1 MRDHGERHLTIM
13 HCIFTGPAGVGK
25 SSLMRRLLGKKFDP
39 KHTSTGVAE
48 KSVQVRKVSTSIA
61 KRSDLKQPW
70 KLMEDPSE
78 QATALIGQ
86 MISHHAKE
94 ENHPTSDS
102 EISSSPVEEM
112 PPLSN
117 EGISPIL
124 PPSESENATSPLSEA
139 ENVSVSSDDQTF
151 VSQTHSQ
158 FKTTIKFFQEAL
170 SKKGASGLQQY
181 LVDPEIIYMTDTGGQ
196 PEFQELLPA
205 LVEGPSV
212 FFIVFRLDQNLES
225 RYKVEYVR
233 SDEEMKP
240 YYSSLTVQEDIL
252 RSFASIVSTKCKD
265 TQVKVFFVGTFKDA
279 VTHEVGQERIKK
291 LQDLIESTHIKSTDI
306 ESTDCSTVDVVYA
319 SETQMVFTIDNKN
332 DEQAEKD
339 VQMIYDS
346 FEKITSNYEV
356 PVPFTWLIFSILLAG
371 GQPEFQQ
378 LLPALKEGPVVRKAA
393 CFELAQVCGIDS
405 EEEFEEVLSFLHT
418 RTGVLH
424 YYRELNL
431 IVIRDPQFIFTL
443 VTELVVKTFTFQK
456 TPIIQKIDK
465 FRQGLFNVEDFHK
478 LTKDSRNLQLLTSS
492 LLLKLLEHLN
502 VVVPVKDT
510 IYFMPCALAH
520 LGEATITD
528 HLQPSTIQ
536 PLLITFK
543 TGGYCYCPKGVFGEL
558 VTSIMKQ
565 QVLKCDLKLDTLSF
579 RDQVCF
585 TVGEHT
591 LLLKVTSTYI
601 HIELFLKSTD
611 TVSIAVCKLCN
622 KIRELVKDNIPTAYK
637 GKEVIA
643 FKCQCNPVH
652 LAELVPDPLN
662 KHTFQCIKQKD
673 VKVQQECY
681 IWLPEVRTLIVHT
694 DSEPLNVTKLE
705 VSTYIKYCN
714 SNSHNNL

>member
-1 MRDHGERHLTIM
+1 MRERGKRHLTIM
-13 HCIFTGPAGVGK
+13 HCIFMGPAGVGK

-39 KHTSTGVAE
+39 RHTSTGVVE
-48 KSVQVRKVSTSIA
+48 KSVQVRKVTTSIA
-61 KRSDLKQPW
+61 SRSGLKQPW
-70 KLMEDPSE
+70 KLLEDPSE
-78 QATALIGQ
+78 QASALIGQ

-102 EISSSPVEEM
+102 EISSSLVEEM

-124 PPSESENATSPLSEA
+124 PPSESENSTSPLSEA

-151 VSQTHSQ
+151 VSQTCPQHSQ
-158 FKTTIKFFQEAL
+158 FKTTIKFFLEAL
-170 SKKGASGLQQY
+170 SKKGASRLQQY
-181 LVDPEIIYMTDTGGQ
+181 LADPETIYMTDTGGQ

-233 SDEEMKP
+233 SDEEMEP

-252 RSFASIVSTKCKD
+252 RSFASIASTKCKD
-265 TQVKVFFVGTFKDA
+265 TQVKVFLIGTFKDA

-291 LQDLIESTHIKSTDI
+291 LQDLIESIDYY
-306 ESTDCSTVDVVYA
+306 STVVHA

-356 PVPFTWLIFSILLAG
+356 PIPFSWLIFSILLAG

-405 EEEFEEVLSFLHT
+405 EEEFEAVLSFLHT
-418 RTGVLH
+418 RTGVLRH
-424 YYRELNL
+424 YKELNH

-443 VTELVVKTFTFQK
+443 VTELVEKTFTFQK
-456 TPIIQKIDK
+456 TPIKQKIDT
-465 FRQGLFNVEDFHK
+465 FRQGLFNEEDFHE
-478 LTKDSRNLQLLTSS
+478 LTKDFRNLQLLTSS

-510 IYFMPCALAH
+510 SKYFMPCALAH

-543 TGGYCYCPKGVFGEL
+543 SGYCPKGVFGEL
-558 VTSIMKQ
+558 VASIMKQ
-565 QVLKCDLKLDTLSF
+565 QVLKCDLKLDKLTF

-585 TVGEHT
+585 
-591 LLLKVTSTYI
+591 
-601 HIELFLKSTD
+601 
-611 TVSIAVCKLCN
+611 
-622 KIRELVKDNIPTAYK
+622 
-637 GKEVIA
+637 
-643 FKCQCNPVH
+643 
-652 LAELVPDPLN
+652 
-662 KHTFQCIKQKD
+662 
-673 VKVQQECY
+673 
-681 IWLPEVRTLIVHT
+681 
-694 DSEPLNVTKLE
+694 
-705 VSTYIKYCN
+705 
-714 SNSHNNL
+714 